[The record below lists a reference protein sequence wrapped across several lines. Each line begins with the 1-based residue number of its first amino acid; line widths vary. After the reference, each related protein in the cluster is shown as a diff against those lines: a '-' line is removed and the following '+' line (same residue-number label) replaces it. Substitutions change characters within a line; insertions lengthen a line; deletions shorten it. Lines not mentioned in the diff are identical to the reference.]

1 MTPQEI
7 RFGINGLTALVV
19 LSVAGALANLTWRL
33 AGEPGGPSAVGAA
46 MEAYVPPAPPPDIS
60 AMINL
65 PPFGRVALAPEA
77 SVAGADLG
85 LTLRGVLLAN
95 PATASTAL
103 IAAGDQ
109 SATAYAIGDP
119 LPGGAILSGMGVDY
133 VTLRSGEQTLT
144 LYFPDDPRN
153 GQAAGPPPAQMR
165 DAQSA
170 PASGDGI
177 NAMRALLP
185 PSARGNAAPSP
196 SPAQPVP
203 VVQAPPSPPP
213 QNSSGGNALIDSLGA
228 TVTPQGYRVGTNL
241 SPQFRAAGLAP
252 GDVVASVNGVSASTF
267 AADPR
272 RLTEMMASGEARVE
286 VLRGGKRVTLVVPV
300 R

>member
-46 MEAYVPPAPPPDIS
+46 VDAYVPPAPPPDIS

-65 PPFGRVALAPEA
+65 PPFGRVALAPTA
-77 SVAGADLG
+77 SVAGADIG
-85 LTLRGVLLAN
+85 LILRGVLLAS
-95 PATASTAL
+95 PASASTAL

-109 SATAYAIGDP
+109 AATAYSIGDP
-119 LPGGAILSGMGVDY
+119 LPNGAILSGMGVDY
-133 VTLRSGEQTLT
+133 VMIRRGEQALT
-144 LYFPDDPRN
+144 LYFPDDPRTAP
-153 GQAAGPPPAQMR
+153 AAAPPAATPALPSASVPGSAPSADAPPP
-165 DAQSA
+165 
-170 PASGDGI
+170 
-177 NAMRALLP
+177 P
-185 PSARGNAAPSP
+185 PI
-196 SPAQPVP
+196 
-203 VVQAPPSPPP
+203 PSPPP
-213 QNSSGGNALIDSLGA
+213 LPAPQNNSGGNALIDSLGA
-228 TVTPQGYRVGTNL
+228 TVTPQGYRVGSNL

-286 VLRGGKRVTLVVPV
+286 VLRGGKRLTLVVPV